1 MKAYL
6 INLPDAA
13 ARLAHMREALG
24 RIGVP
29 FERFD
34 ALDPER
40 AAKHACFPRIQPLEA
55 RRWVPGEIACLLSH
69 YEVWRRIADGAD
81 EFGMVMEDDL
91 LVDPRLKKV
100 VDGESGIPH
109 DADVVKLETG
119 EYQTVAL
126 SRRSVSTSGGPA
138 YHRLLSVHYGAGT
151 YVISHKAAQLL
162 VAHTT
167 SFNVPADDL
176 LFAGTHSVG
185 KQLRVY
191 QAVPGMAIQSVNL
204 PAANQLTHLSSGL
217 DEERRKGWEGAQ
229 YESRTLRALFGR
241 LKRRISER
249 YWQMFECRMIVPFGG
264 WGEPQ

>member
-6 INLPDAA
+6 INLPDAT

-40 AAKHACFPRIQPLEA
+40 AARHPCFPRIRPLEA
-55 RRWVPGEIACLLSH
+55 RPWVPGEIACLLSH
-69 YEVWRRIADGAD
+69 YEVWRRIAEGTD

-100 VDGESGIPH
+100 VDGESGIPE
-109 DADVVKLETG
+109 DADVVRLETG

-138 YHRLLSVHYGAGT
+138 YHRLLSVHYGAGA
-151 YVISHKAAQLL
+151 YAICREAARLL
-162 VAHTT
+162 VARTT
-167 SFNVPADDL
+167 FDVPADDL
-176 LFAGTHSVG
+176 LFSGAHPVG

-191 QAVPGMAIQSVNL
+191 QAVPGLAIQNANL
-204 PAANQLTHLSSGL
+204 PAKNQLTHLSSGL
-217 DEERRKGWEGAQ
+217 DEERRKGWEAAR
-229 YESRTLRALFGR
+229 YESRTLRALYCR
-241 LKRRISER
+241 LKKRVSEH
-249 YWQMFECRMIVPFGG
+249 YWQVFECRMIVPFGG
-264 WGEPQ
+264 RGDPQ

>member
-6 INLPDAA
+6 INLPDAT

-40 AAKHACFPRIQPLEA
+40 AAKHPCFARIQPLKA
-55 RRWVPGEIACLLSH
+55 RRWIPGEIACLLSH
-69 YEVWRRIADGAD
+69 YDVWRRIADGAD

-138 YHRLLSVHYGAGT
+138 YRRLLSVHYGAGA
-151 YVISHKAAQLL
+151 YVLSRKAAQLL
-162 VAHTT
+162 TARTT
-167 SFNVPADDL
+167 LLNVPADDL
-176 LFAGTHSVG
+176 LFSGTHSTG
-185 KQLRVY
+185 KRLRVY
-191 QAVPGMAIQSVNL
+191 QAVPGMAIQSANL
-204 PAANQLTHLSSGL
+204 PAGDQLTYLSSGL
-217 DEERRKGWEGAQ
+217 DEDRRKGWESAR
-229 YESRTLRALFGR
+229 YESRTLPALYAR
-241 LKRRISER
+241 LKRSVSER
-249 YWQMFECRMIVPFGG
+249 YWQVFECRMIVPFGAR
-264 WGEPQ
+264 GEL